1 MKRFQDLDE
10 NQKSLIVNIIEK
22 AYVKKYQY
30 GTVPEIIRSPQYQD
44 IRYAAV
50 QAAILYSCI
59 FQTVLGM
66 ETAVRNANEMNHYIK
81 YNIHTIHKPAVGED
95 FKVPTMGQALTDPE
109 SIRELNRQLMKREG
123 YEPGELIVRETIVV
137 HRILNDIGMGALDS
151 RQIGFAAMGMLEIL
165 KEYTKTGSTRDMD
178 FLLRS
183 TEEAAA
189 KIGISTI

>member
-10 NQKSLIVNIIEK
+10 NQKSLIVNTIEK

-30 GTVPEIIRSPQYQD
+30 GTVPDIIRSPQYQD
-44 IRYAAV
+44 IRYAAT

-66 ETAVRNANEMNHYIK
+66 ESAVRNANNMNHYIK
-81 YNIHTIHKPAVGED
+81 YNIHTIHKPTVGED
-95 FKVPTMGQALTDPE
+95 IEMPTMGKALTDPE
-109 SIRELNRQLMKREG
+109 SIREINRALIKREG
-123 YEPGELIVRETIVV
+123 YHPGELIVRETVV
-137 HRILNDIGMGALDS
+137 VQRILNDIGMGALDS
-151 RQIGFAAMGMLEIL
+151 RQIGFATMGLLEIL
-165 KEYTKTGSTRDMD
+165 QEYTKSGSTRDMD

-183 TEEAAA
+183 TAESAE